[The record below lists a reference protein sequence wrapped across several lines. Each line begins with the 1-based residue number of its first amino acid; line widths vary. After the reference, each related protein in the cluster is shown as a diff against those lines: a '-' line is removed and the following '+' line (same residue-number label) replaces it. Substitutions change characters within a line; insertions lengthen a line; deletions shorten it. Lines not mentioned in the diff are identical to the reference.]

1 MGDAQLQVVRGECQ
15 QRLEES
21 VAIRENLVVENA
33 ALQQQL
39 ATANGSIGVKD
50 QEIANCRQQLA
61 TANDSIGVKDQEIA
75 NLRQELANAN
85 DTIGVKDQ
93 EIANLR
99 QLLANANDTIES
111 LRIQTKTYANGH
123 VYVGQVKDGKSH
135 GFGTCTCNSG
145 PNKGDVYVGEFKDDN
160 PNGYGKWTKSDG
172 SVYHEGI
179 WKDGEPVRFHA
190 LLTPGESVGAQ
201 LAQSGQH
208 NDTGGENKLDKALA
222 LAIKAGHVPGQSLR
236 YIQFADGKIY
246 FYGPGSSVGAAGN
259 DCFRFD
265 PK

>member
-1 MGDAQLQVVRGECQ
+1 MK
-15 QRLEES
+15 
-21 VAIRENLVVENA
+21 
-33 ALQQQL
+33 
-39 ATANGSIGVKD
+39 NGKKHGK
-50 QEIANCRQQLA
+50 
-61 TANDSIGVKDQEIA
+61 GKM
-75 NLRQELANAN
+75 
-85 DTIGVKDQ
+85 
-93 EIANLR
+93 
-99 QLLANANDTIES
+99 
-111 LRIQTKTYANGH
+111 
-123 VYVGQVKDGKSH
+123 VYVEDATHYAGEVYEGEWKDDKRDGNGKY
-135 GFGTCTCNSG
+135 TW
-145 PNKGDVYVGEFKDDN
+145 PDGDVYVGEYKDGKRNGKGKYTVNSGSNKGDVYDGEFKDNN
-160 PNGYGKWTKSDG
+160 PNGYGEWTKSDG

-179 WKDGEPVRFHA
+179 WKDGAPVRFHA